1 MGLIEFITG
10 LKKKPEIKK
19 PLKTI
24 KDLEIFDDVW
34 VKENDEIYRG
44 WIFDITRRNIV
55 VCYGNQPL
63 DFRFQIPRPLT
74 LTEVKQDNK
83 ILYCNEPE
91 NNN

>member
-1 MGLIEFITG
+1 MWLTRFITG
-10 LKKKPEIKK
+10 IKKKPENNK

-34 VKENDEIYRG
+34 IKDDNEIYKG
-44 WIFDITRRNIV
+44 WIFDITRRNII
-55 VCYGNQPL
+55 VCYGKQPL

-74 LTEVKQDNK
+74 LTEIKQDNK

-91 NNN
+91 NYV

>member
-1 MGLIEFITG
+1 MGFIEFITG

-34 VKENDEIYRG
+34 VKENEEIYRG
-44 WIFDITRRNIV
+44 WVFDITRRNIV
-55 VCYGNQPL
+55 VCYGSQPL